1 MKSETM
7 AQNQKQERTQKDRRE
22 EAEFALLNAAV
33 QIIAEKGSDGLTLA
47 DVGKTAGYSR
57 GLPAHYFGD
66 KQGLLVAMVRHIGK
80 LYAGDLARH
89 DFGPPGAKALIKRV
103 HVAYESVYQ
112 SQSVD
117 GEGSKGAIALLVSLS
132 ESLTN
137 PAMRGPIAIIDEKV
151 RNSLERDILAGIAS
165 GDFRSDIDPKVETAI
180 LLGTIRG
187 IIWHWNLDPNG
198 VDLDKLCAA
207 HVEKMLESLRV
218 PEARPSPDK

>member
-1 MKSETM
+1 MKNETM
-7 AQNQKQERTQKDRRE
+7 SQIQKQERTQKDRRE

-33 QIIAEKGSDGLTLA
+33 QIIAEKGSEGLTLA

-80 LYAGDLARH
+80 LYAGDLSRY
-89 DFGPPGAKALIKRV
+89 DFGPPGTEALLKRV
-103 HVAYESVYQ
+103 RAAYESVYQ
-112 SQSVD
+112 SQTVD
-117 GEGSKGAIALLVSLS
+117 GEGSRGAIALLVSLS

-151 RNSLERDILAGIAS
+151 RNSLERDIVAGIAS

-187 IIWHWNLDPNG
+187 IIWHWNLNPNG
-198 VDLDKLCAA
+198 VDLEELCEA
-207 HVEKMLESLRV
+207 HVETLL
-218 PEARPSPDK
+218 AGLGA